1 MKNYRILITIFLAML
16 ITKYGHAQYVPL
28 DNTYHDRLMQYYQ
41 SHGRSFLSSMKP
53 YLFQRDDSAAVLEQE
68 LYPDVAHIK
77 YHERWILR
85 KVFNENLVRYHTGD
99 FRLTADPL
107 FDFGAGRESVESKNT
122 WKNTRG
128 LAMTGVLGHS
138 LSFSTEIY
146 ENQGIFPSYI
156 DSITRAYAVMPGQG
170 FVKSFRD
177 GKGFDYFY
185 SNGYLN
191 YSPSKY
197 ADLTLGYGKNFIGDG
212 YRSMLLSDA
221 SFNYPYFKV
230 TANFSKIKYTVLY
243 AQFMDRQTPDPTF
256 GYARKWS
263 AMHYLQALLW
273 GRLSIG
279 FFDAV
284 IWEQNDTASYR
295 GFDVQYLNPVIL
307 LRPVEESF
315 RSPDN
320 AMMGGTFNLRLNR
333 NFNFYGQ
340 LFLDEFKLSHM
351 LKNDGWW
358 ANKYGYQFGI
368 SGWNLLNI
376 KSLNARIE
384 YNQARPYT
392 YSYMRSVE
400 SYSHFNQPLAHPMG
414 ANFRE
419 GVFMASYTT
428 GNWMA
433 NIKTVFAV
441 YGVDTAGKDFGK
453 NVFRSY
459 YDAVS
464 ELNNKIGQGLK
475 TNLSV
480 IDASVSYLLN
490 RRTNMRIEF
499 GITSRNEHNNHYD
512 KQMFWIYGGIRTGLR
527 NLYFDY

>member
-138 LSFSTEIY
+138 FSFSTEIY

-263 AMHYLQALLW
+263 TMHYLQALLW

-284 IWEQNDTASYR
+284 IWEHNDTASYR